1 MGGCSG
7 VAENEIRAVLFDLD
21 GVIIESREVIEE
33 AWRAAA
39 LHHTGTRLSEE
50 DIHEHVHGRPGSHT
64 VATLF
69 PDHTP
74 PQRKEIWAHVDRIEE
89 TAQYRA
95 VPGVRDFIAW
105 LGTTGVPV
113 GLVTSSWAEKI
124 EHVIGLF
131 DLDRVFATVVSRDD
145 VANGKPHPEPYRSG
159 CARLGVD
166 PASTLVFEDALS
178 GVRSSVAAGS
188 RCIGIGGDELV
199 RAGAVASVPDFTHLP
214 RSARSF
220 TAGAL
225 KVVLQ
230 P

>member
-1 MGGCSG
+1 
-7 VAENEIRAVLFDLD
+7 VAQNEIRAVLFDLD

-39 LHHTGTRLSEE
+39 LHHAGTRLSDE

-74 PQRKEIWAHVDRIEE
+74 QQRKEIWAHVDRIEE
-89 TAQYRA
+89 TAPYRA
-95 VPGVRDFIAW
+95 VPGVREFIAW
-105 LGTTGVPV
+105 LGTTGVPI

-124 EHVIGLF
+124 EHVVELF
-131 DLDRVFATVVSRDD
+131 ELGEVFSAVVSRDD

-159 CARLGVD
+159 CALLGVE

-178 GVRSSVAAGS
+178 GVRSSVSAGTH
-188 RCIGIGGDELV
+188 CVGIGGDDLV
-199 RAGAVASVPDFTHLP
+199 RAGAAVAVPDFTHLS
-214 RSARSF
+214 RVAGAF
-220 TAGAL
+220 TAGDL
-225 KVVLQ
+225 EVVLR